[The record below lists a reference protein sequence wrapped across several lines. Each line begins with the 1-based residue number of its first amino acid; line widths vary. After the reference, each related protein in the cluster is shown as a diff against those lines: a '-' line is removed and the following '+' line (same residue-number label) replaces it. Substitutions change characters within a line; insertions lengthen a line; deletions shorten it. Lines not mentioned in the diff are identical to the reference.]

1 MDIDLLFKIA
11 GIGILTAVLHTLL
24 EKSGKEEFGFIL
36 TVFGVVI
43 VFGLVIKYISQ
54 LFDSLKTLFRLY

>member
-1 MDIDLLFKIA
+1 MDIDMLFKIA
-11 GIGILTAVLHTLL
+11 GIGILTAVLHMVLD
-24 EKSGKEEFGFIL
+24 KSGKEEFGFIL

-43 VFGLVIKYISQ
+43 VLGLVLKYISQ

>member
-11 GIGILTAVLHTLL
+11 GIGILTAVLHMVL
-24 EKSGKEEFGFIL
+24 EKSGKEEFGFII

-43 VFGLVIKYISQ
+43 VLGAVLKYISQ